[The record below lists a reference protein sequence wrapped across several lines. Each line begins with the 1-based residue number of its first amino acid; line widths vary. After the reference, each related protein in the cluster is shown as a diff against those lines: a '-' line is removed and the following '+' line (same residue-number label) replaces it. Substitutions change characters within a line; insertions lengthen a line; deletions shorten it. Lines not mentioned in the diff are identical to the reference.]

1 VFERWKIVA
10 ALLVGALLG
19 IAAEGARAEL
29 RRVELPIHIPDA
41 FLRQLLVE
49 QVFTD
54 TGETLR
60 AEAQRDPCSQAVLS
74 KPEVTHAG
82 DRLRVTSQVRA
93 QAGVTLWVDG
103 CVDPLRFDGFLDV
116 DEEVSLEPG
125 SAVVR
130 FRVVDSQLRGSGG
143 WLDTPRLWNWMKP
156 LFQPRFE
163 TLRVDLGPLVEEIQ
177 RALPLFAVDR
187 SSPSVRRAAESF
199 RLVAVR
205 VEERGLVLRLGFEV
219 EARARPAVTRHEE
232 ALTPEQAEAFVSA
245 LGEWDA
251 FLTTVVKAGAGD
263 AREREQRAQLLAAL
277 IDARTELVAALQAPS
292 ADADARV
299 RELFHNAWRDLAAAL
314 ASLEG
319 GPGGYRYLAFVAS
332 GDALE
337 ALDAAGPA
345 FGFELTSDGLRRL
358 ARALVPESA
367 DPRDPLAYSE
377 EVDPEL
383 RRAFGFDHELP
394 EVPPPSEEGGDAPVP
409 EAAEPAPDS
418 APEDGAAPAPTGV
431 DSAPAPTSALD
442 PWGDLVWYALELVA
456 PRPAFAAQPSKKAAQ
471 RPVPPPSPLD
481 RVVPKRA
488 DLDTYLPQLA
498 SLLRATAGEVFAHGK
513 LGAEHRKL
521 FTNLILATAWKESC
535 WRQYIAKRGKIEPL
549 RSSVGALGL
558 MQVNP
563 RVWRGFYSVD
573 GLARSIHYNAHAGSE
588 IAMHYLRDYAIAK
601 GEAKHG
607 GDVALARATYGV
619 YNGGPRHLRRYRE
632 PNRWPAD
639 LREIDRAFLQKYETV
654 AAGRELSVR
663 ECF

>member
-1 VFERWKIVA
+1 LGLA
-10 ALLVGALLG
+10 AAS
-19 IAAEGARAEL
+19 ARAEL
-29 RRVELPIHIPDA
+29 RRIELPILVPDA

-54 TGETLR
+54 PGETLR
-60 AEAQRDPCSQAVLS
+60 VEAARDPCSQSVLS
-74 KPEVTHAG
+74 NPEVTHPAG
-82 DRLRVTSQVRA
+82 RIRITARVRA

-103 CVDPLRFDGFLDV
+103 CVDPLHFDGFLDV

-125 SAVVR
+125 TAIAR
-130 FRVVDSQLRGSGG
+130 FRVADSQLRGSGG

-163 TLRVDLGPLVEEIQ
+163 TLRVDLGPLVEEI
-177 RALPLFAVDR
+177 RTALPLFAADR
-187 SSPSVRRAAESF
+187 NGAAVRRTAESF
-199 RLVAVR
+199 RLVGAS

-219 EARARPAVTRHEE
+219 DVAPTPEVTRSE
-232 ALTPEQAEAFVSA
+232 APLTPEQAEAFANA

-251 FLTTVVKAGAGD
+251 FLTAVVKAGAGD
-263 AREREQRAQLLAAL
+263 AREREQRADLLAAL

-299 RELFHNAWRDLAAAL
+299 RELFHSAWRDLAAAL

-332 GDALE
+332 GDALA

-367 DPRDPLAYSE
+367 DARDPLAYSE

-383 RRAFGFDHELP
+383 RRVFGFDLELP
-394 EVPPPSEEGGDAPVP
+394 AVPPPSDEESEPVAPDEPELAPEAAPEEGSAPAPAGGDAP
-409 EAAEPAPDS
+409 APPS
-418 APEDGAAPAPTGV
+418 
-431 DSAPAPTSALD
+431 SALD
-442 PWGDLVWYALELVA
+442 PIGDLAQYALELFA
-456 PRPAFAAQPSKKAAQ
+456 PRAAYAAAPSKKGAP

-481 RVVPKRA
+481 RKVPKRA

-498 SLLRATAGEVFAHGK
+498 RLLRETAGEVFAHGK

-521 FTNLILATAWKESC
+521 FVNLILATAWKESC
-535 WRQYIAKRGKIEPL
+535 WRQYIARRGKIEPL

-573 GLARSIHYNAHAGSE
+573 GLARSIHYNAHAGTE

-632 PNRWPAD
+632 PKRWPAD
-639 LREIDRAFLQKYETV
+639 LREIDRSFLEKYEAV